1 MRLRFERYLCRVCLW
16 KTGLVD
22 LVDLDGNKILEHLD
36 LIFVLCFF
44 FFFLIKTLFTL
55 GLEHKI
61 YRNEMITGK
70 DKKVT

>member
-1 MRLRFERYLCRVCLW
+1 MLHMFT
-16 KTGLVD
+16 KTDLVD

-44 FFFLIKTLFTL
+44 FLIKTLFTL
-55 GLEHKI
+55 GLERKI
-61 YRNEMITGK
+61 HRNEMITGK